1 MIDLRFDE
9 SEKRMINVAREVAEK
24 KLMPLAR
31 QADEK
36 NCFSWENY
44 EVLKS
49 AGLMSLTIPAIYGGS
64 ELSELACVAVKEEI
78 SRAST
83 SAASLMENHMMASH
97 AFLGGGSNAQKEFY
111 LPSMASCKILGTLAI
126 TEPEAGSDV
135 QGIQILGLRVP
146 QGYRLK
152 GTKRFISLAD
162 VAGIYLILAKTD
174 PAKKHKGM
182 TIFIVEKTNPGVSLG
197 KKEEKMGQRAL
208 VTADVILDNCILPGS
223 AVLGAENQGFQTIV
237 KVLNRSRISIG
248 AQAVGVARAAYEE
261 ALSYAQKRSAF
272 GRLLIKHEAI
282 AFMLADMA
290 TEIDAA
296 RLMVYKAAKL
306 FDLKEDI
313 VTASAMAKLFATE
326 VSNRVVNRAVQI
338 HGGYGFMKDY
348 PVERYYRD
356 QRVTELYGGTS
367 EMMRIT
373 IARCLESKRK

>member
-9 SEKRMINVAREVAEK
+9 GEKRVINIAKEVAEK

-49 AGLMSLTIPAIYGGS
+49 AGLMSLTIPAVYGGS

-97 AFLGGGSNAQKEFY
+97 AFLAGGSNAQKDFY
-111 LPSMASCKILGTLAI
+111 LPRMASCKILGTLAI

-135 QGIQILGLRVP
+135 QGIQILGQQVP

-162 VAGIYLILAKTD
+162 VADIYLILAKTD
-174 PAKKHKGM
+174 PARKHEGM
-182 TIFIVEKTNPGVSLG
+182 TLFIVERTNPGVSLG

-208 VTADVILDNCILPGS
+208 VTADVLLDNCILPES

-261 ALSYAQKRSAF
+261 ALSYAQRRSAF
-272 GRLLIKHEAI
+272 GRLLIKHQAI

-296 RLMVYKAAKL
+296 RLMVYKAARL

-313 VTASAMAKLFATE
+313 VTAAAMAKLFATE

-367 EMMRIT
+367 EIMRIT
-373 IARCLESKRK
+373 IARNLESKRN